1 MGCSRRLAGTDCR
14 VTIRISPIPSGPCGG
29 TRTTM
34 PRRNALPIIDEL
46 CTIRDF
52 DLGSDTSVW
61 LCSFATNSR
70 GFFSGL
76 RFSGIH
82 RLPQIKDDSHVRKT
96 TSDSPSSR
104 RHACLLRPWAHV
116 NCAIYRSCSGRDESQ
131 EAPIVFR
138 SLKPS
143 PNVQVLSII
152 VHVFRASR
160 SMTGRQYARLR
171 TLSPHRSRTR
181 ALFFV

>member
-116 NCAIYRSCSGRDESQ
+116 N
-131 EAPIVFR
+131 APYIDHAVGGTNRRRHIVFR
-138 SLKPS
+138 SLQPS